1 MDFVPISSMGSVVF
15 RFGSRRSFFSLS
27 YRLSYSGGSESGRLL
42 VPFVA
47 PHVLIASV
55 ILAIAGRSLV
65 HELCSPW

>member
-1 MDFVPISSMGSVVF
+1 MGSVVF

-47 PHVLIASV
+47 PHVLIASA